1 MATVY
6 EINQVEQQIS
16 VINDS
21 IATYQ
26 NVLNDPTRSAI
37 SKQVAQTNL
46 DRYTAKLAT
55 AQAQLQ
61 KLQAQGEPARDAPA
75 DQANPT
81 QPVVKPAPEVK
92 PETQQPTTDPA
103 ISDAEQTRQAN
114 ATKPLAEPAQVTV
127 TASPNTPG
135 VQINSQQDVGKL
147 DPTAIAPDPNAN
159 SPSYFDGSTVAEPT
173 STTPYSAQ
181 LDSFP
186 TPIVEQKTLSPA
198 EDAAAAKALEAQ
210 SPTVEESS
218 PNEQTVINASQD
230 AQLSAEQKTALEKK
244 QADNR
249 AVLAKQTAGQTE
261 PNIASSVDRTRAG
274 GIAQFQRNIVQQD
287 DWRLRLSL
295 AKTADY
301 LYRAATVNDILYPLQ
316 STDGVVFPYTP
327 QIQMGYRASYEPT
340 DLTHS
345 NYKIFYYKN
354 SSVDDVTITA
364 DFTAQDTA
372 EATYLLAVM
381 HFFKSVT
388 KMFYGQDKNPVAG
401 TPPPL
406 CYLNGLGQYQF
417 NEHPVLVGSFSYTL
431 PNDVDYIRAGR
442 TTQVAGQS
450 YSAYVPPAK
459 PQGANIMSILRASSN
474 RLTKGGIS
482 AGPVFQN
489 LSNKEVTYVPTK
501 IQFQITLHPVVTRDS
516 ISKSFSLKDYAT
528 GKLTTGNK
536 RSGGGIW

>member
-1 MATVY
+1 MSTESNV
-6 EINQVEQQIS
+6 N
-16 VINDS
+16 NDNNAVS
-21 IATYQ
+21 PKVTTPGNI
-26 NVLNDPTRSAI
+26 PT
-37 SKQVAQTNL
+37 
-46 DRYTAKLAT
+46 
-55 AQAQLQ
+55 
-61 KLQAQGEPARDAPA
+61 
-75 DQANPT
+75 ANGGW
-81 QPVVKPAPEVK
+81 K
-92 PETQQPTTDPA
+92 TTDANGTVNTFNANGELVEIYEPKNLTVEPKPTIDTA
-103 ISDAEQTRQAN
+103 ISDAEKTRQAN
-114 ATKPLAEPAQVTV
+114 ATAPLAEPTKVEIT
-127 TASPNTPG
+127 PNSSVAPTG
-135 VQINSQQDVGKL
+135 VQINSQQDVGVL
-147 DPTAIAPDPNAN
+147 DPTAVTTSPENAEIG
-159 SPSYFDGSTVAEPT
+159 PGKT
-173 STTPYSAQ
+173 STLAQPYEDANNYSRQ
-181 LDSFP
+181 FDSFP
-186 TPIVEQKTLSPA
+186 TPVEQKTLTPK
-198 EDAAAAKALEAQ
+198 EEAAAAKAVAAQ
-210 SPTVEESS
+210 SPTTEESS

-244 QADNR
+244 QADAR
-249 AVLAKQTAGQTE
+249 AVLAKETAGQTE

-274 GIAQFQRNIVQQD
+274 GVAQFQRNIVQQD

-316 STDGVVFPYTP
+316 ATDGVVFPYTP

-442 TTQVAGQS
+442 TTQLAGQS

-482 AGPVFQN
+482 PGPVFQN

>member
-1 MATVY
+1 M
-6 EINQVEQQIS
+6 
-16 VINDS
+16 
-21 IATYQ
+21 
-26 NVLNDPTRSAI
+26 
-37 SKQVAQTNL
+37 
-46 DRYTAKLAT
+46 
-55 AQAQLQ
+55 
-61 KLQAQGEPARDAPA
+61 
-75 DQANPT
+75 
-81 QPVVKPAPEVK
+81 
-92 PETQQPTTDPA
+92 
-103 ISDAEQTRQAN
+103 
-114 ATKPLAEPAQVTV
+114 
-127 TASPNTPG
+127 
-135 VQINSQQDVGKL
+135 
-147 DPTAIAPDPNAN
+147 
-159 SPSYFDGSTVAEPT
+159 
-173 STTPYSAQ
+173 
-181 LDSFP
+181 
-186 TPIVEQKTLSPA
+186 SPA

-230 AQLSAEQKTALEKK
+230 AKLSAEQKTALEKQ

-249 AVLAKQTAGQTE
+249 AVLAKETAGQPE

-274 GIAQFQRNIVQQD
+274 GIAQFQRNVVQQD

-316 STDGVVFPYTP
+316 ATDGVVFPYTP
-327 QIQMGYRASYEPT
+327 QIQMGYRATYEPT

-459 PQGANIMSILRASSN
+459 PQGANIMSVLRASSN

-482 AGPVFQN
+482 PGPVFQN